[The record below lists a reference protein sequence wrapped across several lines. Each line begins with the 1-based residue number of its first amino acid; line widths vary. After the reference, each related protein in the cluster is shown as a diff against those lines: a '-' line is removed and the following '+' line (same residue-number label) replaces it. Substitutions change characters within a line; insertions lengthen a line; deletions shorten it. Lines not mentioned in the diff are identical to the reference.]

1 MMEQLRILIVED
13 VFAEGLRLEKEL
25 CEMGHAVCGIADNM
39 KDALGLLLTEKP
51 DMAIVDI
58 MLNGQK
64 DGITIVEKISSMTLA
79 RIPILFLTGFVD
91 RHIFEEA
98 KQLQPFGYLLKPFNK
113 LELQY
118 SIELAIERSAPERSA
133 PQRSAAERPGL
144 GAPQRSAPAPPGLG
158 GPGRNSD
165 FERQNIFIKRG
176 NHLVKI
182 PVQSVFYIEV
192 EGKYCNVICE
202 TGKFLIE
209 LSLKEMLARLV
220 SNDFQRI
227 HRNYIINL
235 NEVRELD
242 LNDEVLILRNG
253 FRIAMS
259 RRFKT
264 EFLEKFR
271 PIR

>member
-25 CEMGHAVCGIADNM
+25 CEMGHTVCGIADNM
-39 KDALGLLLTEKP
+39 KDALGLLLTERP

-118 SIELAIERSAPERSA
+118 SIELAIERSVPERSA
-133 PQRSAAERPGL
+133 PEPSVPERAHL
-144 GAPQRSAPAPPGLG
+144 Q
-158 GPGRNSD
+158 GPGGSPGRSSD

>member
-1 MMEQLRILIVED
+1 MMEQLRLLIVED

-25 CEMGHAVCGIADNM
+25 CEMGHTVCGIADNM

-79 RIPILFLTGFVD
+79 RIPILFLTGFTD

-118 SIELAIERSAPERSA
+118 SIELAIERSVPEKSVPERDSL
-133 PQRSAAERPGL
+133 R
-144 GAPQRSAPAPPGLG
+144 
-158 GPGRNSD
+158 GPGGSQGRSSD

-220 SNDFQRI
+220 SNDFLRI

>member
-1 MMEQLRILIVED
+1 MEQLRILIVED
-13 VFAEGLRLEKEL
+13 VFTDALRLEKEL
-25 CEMGHAVCGIADNM
+25 GEMGHKVCGIADNM

-58 MLNGQK
+58 MLNGEK
-64 DGITIVEKISSMTLA
+64 DGITIVEKISSMTLT
-79 RIPILFLTGFVD
+79 RIPILFLTGFVE

-98 KQLQPFGYLLKPFNK
+98 KRLMPFGYLLKPFNK

-118 SIELAIERSAPERSA
+118 SIELAIERSVPEHPVPR
-133 PQRSAAERPGL
+133 
-144 GAPQRSAPAPPGLG
+144 
-158 GPGRNSD
+158 GRETSTD
-165 FERQNIFIKRG
+165 FGKHNIFIKRG

-182 PVQSVFYIEV
+182 PVQSVYYIEV
-192 EGKYCNVICE
+192 EGKYCNLICE

-209 LSLKEMLARLV
+209 HSLKEMLARLV
-220 SNDFQRI
+220 SNDFLRI

-235 NEVRELD
+235 HEVRELD
-242 LNDEVLILRNG
+242 LNDETLILRNG

-264 EFLEKFR
+264 EFLEKFK
-271 PIR
+271 PIH

>member
-13 VFAEGLRLEKEL
+13 VFAESLRLEKEL

-98 KQLQPFGYLLKPFNK
+98 KQLLTFGYLLKPFNK

-118 SIELAIERSAPERSA
+118 SIELAIERSDPERSDPERSA
-133 PQRSAAERPGL
+133 PGRPVL
-144 GAPQRSAPAPPGLG
+144 R
-158 GPGRNSD
+158 GPGRSPERSSD

-182 PVQSVFYIEV
+182 PVQSVYYIEV

-202 TGKFLIE
+202 MGKFLIE
-209 LSLKEMLARLV
+209 HSLKEMLARLV
-220 SNDFQRI
+220 FNDFLRI

-253 FRIAMS
+253 FRVAMS